1 MSHGSFRDKHG
12 LRCSSWRTP
21 MEMCARVMEF
31 CMRKSSKA
39 EEVGV
44 LRSTFIIDRTGVV
57 RHALYGVNPRGHAAE
72 VLNLV
77 KGLI

>member
-1 MSHGSFRDKHG
+1 VQLLADTDGDVCKAYGVLHEK
-12 LRCSSWRTP
+12 
-21 MEMCARVMEF
+21 EF
-31 CMRKSSKA
+31 EGRKK
-39 EEVGV
+39 VGV